1 VRLLL
6 DTHAWLWMM
15 IEPQR
20 IGRRTRVLLEEDQGH
35 AFLLS
40 VASAWELAIKHAAGR
55 LTLPEPPLR
64 YIRSRTLADGVG
76 LLAVSL
82 DHVCRAA
89 ELPRHHADPF
99 DRLLVAQAELER
111 LVIVTHDQHI
121 PRYGVDVHDPA
132 V

>member
-1 VRLLL
+1 MRLLL

-20 IGRRTRVLLEEDQGH
+20 IGPRTLALLKERGH
-35 AFLLS
+35 TFVLS

-64 YIRSRTLADGVG
+64 YVRSRTLADGVG

-89 ELPRHHADPF
+89 ELPRLHADPF
-99 DRLLVAQAELER
+99 DRVLVAQAELEQ
-111 LVIVTHDQHI
+111 LVIVTADQHI
-121 PRYGVDVHDPA
+121 PSYGIPVHDPTR
-132 V
+132 